1 MCFALGHLHQTCHG
15 YLFVNC
21 YSLGEISKFNTFY
34 LWFSLNQN
42 AFHIWGSNFKSVMT
56 NSKIQ
61 IIVQDKV
68 NLL

>member
-1 MCFALGHLHQTCHG
+1 M
-15 YLFVNC
+15 N
-21 YSLGEISKFNTFY
+21 SLGEISKFNTFH

-61 IIVQDKV
+61 IRVQDKV